1 VRAHGTPSQCA
12 QVRPLHPRQ
21 LRLDPRRADQSELFG
36 HEKGAFT
43 GASQRQL
50 GKVELATGGTLFLD
64 EIGDLPPLAQG
75 KLLRFLEDRAFE
87 RVGGTETLH
96 GDVRVIAATNR
107 DLERMVADGSFREDL
122 YYRLRIF
129 PVRLP
134 PLRERLDDIPLL

>member
-1 VRAHGTPSQCA
+1 
-12 QVRPLHPRQ
+12 
-21 LRLDPRRADQSELFG
+21 
-36 HEKGAFT
+36 
-43 GASQRQL
+43 
-50 GKVELATGGTLFLD
+50 VELATGGTLFLD